1 MEPVVRPAPS
11 FIFNHLND
19 FYQFFSGFGRPDIR
33 LQLDN
38 QSPLTTY
45 NFQRLSDSGL
55 KIKSSKRFKKW
66 CFWALFHPE
75 KVCYFEK

>member
-19 FYQFFSGFGRPDIR
+19 FYRFFSGFGGPEKR
-33 LQLDN
+33 LQLEN

-45 NFQRLSDSGL
+45 NFQRHSDSRL
-55 KIKSSKRFKKW
+55 KIKSSKRFKK
-66 CFWALFHPE
+66 
-75 KVCYFEK
+75 